1 MKKLPEN
8 WRMKTIGEMIKF
20 SGGSQPPRTNFVS
33 TPQEGYVRLIQIR
46 DYKTDKFATYIP
58 SGMASKFCDKE
69 DIMIGRYGPPI
80 FQILRGLSGAYNVAL
95 IKAIPQNGLL
105 SRYAYHFL
113 KSPSLYNFIDSLS
126 QRSSGQT
133 GIEMDELKD
142 YPLPLPPEE
151 EQKVLADVFDK
162 WDRSIGLTEGQIAA
176 KQERRVWLMQQLLT
190 GKRRLPGF
198 ENNQERRNTPFGT
211 LPTDWAYPRIGAV
224 AKEASERNGE
234 DAGRPVLS
242 CTKHKGLVDSLAYFG
257 KQIFSEDLSNYKI
270 VRKNQFAYA
279 TNHIDEG
286 SIGYQDAYEE
296 ALISPIYTVFQ
307 TDETIDDR
315 FLFLVL
321 KTETYRHIFAS
332 NTSASV
338 DRRGSLRWS
347 DFAKIHI
354 PRPSINEQQAIVKVI
369 DTADRELDLL
379 RTQLD
384 ALREQKKG
392 LMQQLLTGKLRV
404 TV

>member
-1 MKKLPEN
+1 VKKLPEN

-20 SGGSQPPRTNFVS
+20 SGGSQPPRSNFVS

-151 EQKVLADVFDK
+151 EQRVLADVFDK
-162 WDRSIGLTEGQIAA
+162 WDHSIDLTENLIAA
-176 KQERRVWLMQQLLT
+176 KQERRTWLMHQLLT
-190 GKRRLPGF
+190 GKRRLSGFGKPAPDGGTPEGWQTPKTDAIFRNISKKNCPG
-198 ENNQERRNTPFGT
+198 ETVLSVTQ
-211 LPTDWAYPRIGAV
+211 
-224 AKEASERNGE
+224 
-234 DAGRPVLS
+234 DAGVVARDSLERKINMSHENTHTYKLVEPGDFVISLRS
-242 CTKHKGLVDSLAYFG
+242 FQGGLEYSRYRGLVSPAYHVIRPKVKICDDFFRLYFKSNEFIQRLAIATIGIRDG
-257 KQIFSEDLSNYKI
+257 KQISFE
-270 VRKNQFAYA
+270 
-279 TNHIDEG
+279 
-286 SIGYQDAYEE
+286 
-296 ALISPIYTVFQ
+296 
-307 TDETIDDR
+307 
-315 FLFLVL
+315 
-321 KTETYRHIFAS
+321 
-332 NTSASV
+332 
-338 DRRGSLRWS
+338 
-347 DFAKIHI
+347 DFAFMKI
-354 PRPSINEQQAIVKVI
+354 PVPPLDEQQKIAAVI

-379 RTQLD
+379 RFQLD
-384 ALREQKKG
+384 ALRDQKKG

-404 TV
+404 KV

>member
-1 MKKLPEN
+1 MNTDFKQIPKG
-8 WRMKTIGEMIKF
+8 WRLSTVGRECKICNNLREPLSEEERSTMQGSYPYYGPTKAVDYLDHFRVEGTYALIGED
-20 SGGSQPPRTNFVS
+20 G
-33 TPQEGYVRLIQIR
+33 
-46 DYKTDKFATYIP
+46 D
-58 SGMASKFCDKE
+58 
-69 DIMIGRYGPPI
+69 
-80 FQILRGLSGAYNVAL
+80 
-95 IKAIPQNGLL
+95 
-105 SRYAYHFL
+105 HFL
-113 KSPSLYNFIDSLS
+113 KYNNQDMTQLVCGRFNVNNHAHIVKGGPDCSTEWFYTFFR
-126 QRSSGQT
+126 QRSIAPFLTRQGA
-133 GIEMDELKD
+133 GRFKLNKAALEKI
-142 YPLPLPPEE
+142 PLLVPPAA
-151 EQKVLADVFDK
+151 EQAIIHSSITR
-162 WDRSIGLTEGQIAA
+162 WDSSIDLTERLIAA
-176 KQERRVWLMQQLLT
+176 KQERRSWLLQQLLT

-198 ENNQERRNTPFGT
+198 EGSQELRKTPFGS
-211 LPTDWAYPRIGAV
+211 LPTEWAYSRIGAV

-234 DAGRPVLS
+234 VAGRPVLS

-354 PRPSINEQQAIVKVI
+354 PRPSIKEQQAIVKVI

-379 RTQLD
+379 RNKLD

-392 LMQQLLTGKLRV
+392 LMQQLLTGKLRI

>member
-1 MKKLPEN
+1 M
-8 WRMKTIGEMIKF
+8 IGED
-20 SGGSQPPRTNFVS
+20 G
-33 TPQEGYVRLIQIR
+33 
-46 DYKTDKFATYIP
+46 D
-58 SGMASKFCDKE
+58 
-69 DIMIGRYGPPI
+69 
-80 FQILRGLSGAYNVAL
+80 
-95 IKAIPQNGLL
+95 
-105 SRYAYHFL
+105 HFL
-113 KSPSLYNFIDSLS
+113 KYGDQDMTQLVSGRFNVNNHAHIVKGGSVCSTEWFFTFFRH
-126 QRSSGQT
+126 RSIAPFLTRQGA
-133 GIEMDELKD
+133 GRFKLNKAALEKIPMLV
-142 YPLPLPPEE
+142 PPEE
-151 EQKVLADVFDK
+151 EQTEIHSIITN
-162 WDRSIGLTEGQIAA
+162 WDRSITLIERLIAA
-176 KQERRVWLMQQLLT
+176 KQERRTWLTQQLLT
-190 GKRRLPGF
+190 GKRRLAGF
-198 ENNQERRNTPFGT
+198 ESSQELRKTPFGC

-234 DAGRPVLS
+234 EEGRPVLS

-257 KQIFSEDLSNYKI
+257 KQIFSEDLSNYKV

-286 SIGYQDAYEE
+286 SIGYQNAYEE

-315 FLFLVL
+315 FLFLVM

-354 PRPSINEQQAIVKVI
+354 PLPSIEEQQAIVRVI
-369 DTADRELDLL
+369 ETADRELDLL
-379 RTQLD
+379 RVQLD

-404 TV
+404 VGI